1 MTRLYIWAGS
11 VAAVLALLAGIWLHG
26 RSAGQSAADAERDR
40 AYIDTMERTNDADLS
55 RGDPAADAEWLS
67 RRGGRH

>member
-55 RGDPAADAEWLS
+55 RGNAAADSAWLHN
-67 RRGGRH
+67 RGQR